1 MKFAVIAA
9 ALAVLGVGL
18 PAHAGTQVVAGNGLT
33 LTDAARIKFNRDTR
47 ADDRQVKVEPVTPS
61 GDYGRLAASFGMD
74 PADAAGLSLAQIFV
88 LKINHGEGTTDRQ
101 LVKGSGVGMA
111 TRSPGGTD
119 HAQLAASAGLD
130 PAEAAGMS
138 LGEIAAAKFAAGG
151 AND

>member
-1 MKFAVIAA
+1 MKLAVVASVLA
-9 ALAVLGVGL
+9 ALGVAV
-18 PAHAGTQVVAGNGLT
+18 PAHAGTQGVAGNGLT

-47 ADDRQVKVEPVTPS
+47 ADDHQVKVVPVTPS

-74 PADAAGLSLAQIFV
+74 PADAEGLSLAQVFV
-88 LKINHGEGTTDRQ
+88 LKINHGEGTADRQ
-101 LVKGSGVGMA
+101 LVKGSAAGMA
-111 TRSPGGTD
+111 TRSAVGAD

-130 PAEAAGMS
+130 PAQAAGMS